1 MQHQHVKDFVIKD
14 ICYNSLGIAEALM
27 LGRADNQ
34 VGHQPIQASQGQRSK
49 QVEVY
54 QKDSRDTKEDVINGD
69 IVRLC
74 VDYYDRST

>member
-1 MQHQHVKDFVIKD
+1 
-14 ICYNSLGIAEALM
+14 M

-34 VGHQPIQASQGQRSK
+34 VGHQPIQASHGQRSK
-49 QVEVY
+49 QVVVY

>member
-1 MQHQHVKDFVIKD
+1 
-14 ICYNSLGIAEALM
+14 M

-69 IVRLC
+69 IVRLSLG
-74 VDYYDRST
+74 RAR

>member
-1 MQHQHVKDFVIKD
+1 
-14 ICYNSLGIAEALM
+14 M

-34 VGHQPIQASQGQRSK
+34 VGHQPIQTSQGQRSK

-54 QKDSRDTKEDVINGD
+54 QKDSQDTKEDVINGD

>member
-1 MQHQHVKDFVIKD
+1 MSNASLRWY
-14 ICYNSLGIAEALM
+14 YNSLGVAVALM

-34 VGHQPIQASQGQRSK
+34 VVTNRYKPLHGYRGK
-49 QVEVY
+49 QVVVY
-54 QKDSRDTKEDVINGD
+54 QQDSRDTKEDVINGD